1 MKKYIVTILF
11 DKSLTYQEDVYANTK
26 REAYSKAKKRLAKK
40 LFKMSKLKN
49 YYCVED

>member
-1 MKKYIVTILF
+1 MKKYMVRIEF
-11 DKSLTYQEDVYANTK
+11 DKLLIYQEDVYANTK